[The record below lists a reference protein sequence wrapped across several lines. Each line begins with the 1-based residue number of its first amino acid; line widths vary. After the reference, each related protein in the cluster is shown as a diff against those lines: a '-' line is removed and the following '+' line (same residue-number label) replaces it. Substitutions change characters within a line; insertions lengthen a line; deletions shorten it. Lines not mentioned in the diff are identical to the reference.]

1 MNTRGRARRDAQ
13 AAASAPTSTSPDTST
28 KSKHTLGSE
37 TATNTGSLYT
47 NNEGEEGGEG
57 GNPPSIITGSSPPSE
72 EDIPPPEDDISP
84 LEDRLPPIDD
94 VVKTLRNDYHV
105 LQILDTPGVF
115 ETPDARAEFIAH
127 YFAHTPDTDDF
138 WDEAWH
144 HIYHA
149 MFLYMPE
156 TQSQVKKCKDE
167 YICDIL
173 FLLDEHFAML
183 LPEKYWDLPDA
194 QKTKLLCIAK
204 RIGFVFVDTFES
216 MITMAGGKK
225 VLSIITQLQA
235 CLDLLS
241 SKRLDDYFD
250 DDIDKHV
257 YYVAGYLCHAAIKAS
272 SKRRGDLGKL
282 LALLSTHFVK
292 TAAEIETLKATLPA
306 GVTELVD
313 KSGVHGSLT
322 YPDRPFYSF
331 VAAMEYCYAE
341 MATPENLM
349 VFGGGVLATICDAIA
364 DHEHFYL
371 HFASLFDDTTCF
383 SDETMQEG
391 MEFIIKVYSNLRLK
405 DLCRSTTVGSPR
417 QTQWVFD
424 NH

>member
-47 NNEGEEGGEG
+47 NNEGEEWGEG

-167 YICDIL
+167 YIRDIQ

-216 MITMAGGKK
+216 MITMPGGKK
-225 VLSIITQLQA
+225 VLSIIT
-235 CLDLLS
+235 
-241 SKRLDDYFD
+241 
-250 DDIDKHV
+250 
-257 YYVAGYLCHAAIKAS
+257 
-272 SKRRGDLGKL
+272 
-282 LALLSTHFVK
+282 
-292 TAAEIETLKATLPA
+292 
-306 GVTELVD
+306 
-313 KSGVHGSLT
+313 
-322 YPDRPFYSF
+322 
-331 VAAMEYCYAE
+331 
-341 MATPENLM
+341 
-349 VFGGGVLATICDAIA
+349 
-364 DHEHFYL
+364 
-371 HFASLFDDTTCF
+371 
-383 SDETMQEG
+383 
-391 MEFIIKVYSNLRLK
+391 
-405 DLCRSTTVGSPR
+405 
-417 QTQWVFD
+417 
-424 NH
+424 